1 MCICLIYIYIYIY
14 IVNLTL
20 IGKCKAINKFNKL
33 MYKWVG
39 LHFVELRIRL
49 INKNINQETPIK
61 KIN

>member
-1 MCICLIYIYIYIY
+1 
-14 IVNLTL
+14 
-20 IGKCKAINKFNKL
+20 